1 MKGTLA
7 AKTQRQ
13 DVITCTIT
21 WLRRWTKAV
30 LPQKVL
36 WNFSQL
42 TVVKDLCCFVW
53 GAAQV
58 QAHRARWGFLGA
70 PELSGKEKCLQQT
83 AGSALPGS
91 SCQTLTRPRPTD
103 FFTLFYLKLSH
114 PQYVQRC
121 SQRALGALHALPVE
135 CAAGI
140 PDVESGIETF
150 VFVL

>member
-1 MKGTLA
+1 M
-7 AKTQRQ
+7 
-13 DVITCTIT
+13 
-21 WLRRWTKAV
+21 

-36 WNFSQL
+36 RNFSQL

-103 FFTLFYLKLSH
+103 FFFFFEFYLKLSH

-121 SQRALGALHALPVE
+121 SQALYVLPVE
-135 CAAGI
+135 CAVGI
-140 PDVESGIETF
+140 PDVKDGIEAF